1 MICLNTNTIINQS
14 ETKIAIWSLVF
25 CRSFSLSL
33 CFFFLLFSYFKIL
46 LPCFY
51 KKLFLIYKFLY
62 NPTNTIICLWAI
74 GLNPS
79 HDGVSPALGDIC
91 KNNYTSS
98 DIPQFSNLT
107 SNMENSVFKIWFKMK
122 SVAIEGKCFFCSQN
136 HFREHWHTINS
147 SLFINIFL
155 MCWKKIWRI
164 IDIKESSCNIIYE
177 INLSGMSI
185 LFSNKD
191 TGFQRL
197 PIGLSSIIYW
207 AKKIRISGS
216 QN

>member
-1 MICLNTNTIINQS
+1 MTEYPLAKTGGYARIYLKWYSPI
-14 ETKIAIWSLVF
+14 
-25 CRSFSLSL
+25 
-33 CFFFLLFSYFKIL
+33 FK
-46 LPCFY
+46 PY
-51 KKLFLIYKFLY
+51 IY
-62 NPTNTIICLWAI
+62 
-74 GLNPS
+74 
-79 HDGVSPALGDIC
+79 
-91 KNNYTSS
+91 
-98 DIPQFSNLT
+98 
-107 SNMENSVFKIWFKMK
+107 MENSVYKIWFKMK

-164 IDIKESSCNIIYE
+164 IDIKEGSCNIIYE

-207 AKKIRISGS
+207 AKKIRISGN